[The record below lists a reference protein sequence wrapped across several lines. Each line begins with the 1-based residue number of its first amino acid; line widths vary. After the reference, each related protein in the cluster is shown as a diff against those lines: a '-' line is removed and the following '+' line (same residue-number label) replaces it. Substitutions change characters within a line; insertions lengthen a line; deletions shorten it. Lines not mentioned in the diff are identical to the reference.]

1 MDIFTCFNKQGGVN
15 DNPSRLYSIVFTL
28 EKVRNSFLLSK
39 DSKIQIHL
47 KPSSGRLLFLR
58 LVIMAGVDIGFRF
71 CLYGFCQKQNVIGK
85 IKGAKLNLNN
95 GTWPNFLIV

>member
-47 KPSSGRLLFLR
+47 KPSSGRLLFSK
-58 LVIMAGVDIGFRF
+58 AGHHGWRRHRISV
-71 CLYGFCQKQNVIGK
+71 LS
-85 IKGAKLNLNN
+85 L
-95 GTWPNFLIV
+95 WFLSKTKCDR